1 MSSRRSISV
10 SPVPMNGVSHSAQ
23 DDAAEENGLSDYNI
37 GDFSDQL
44 LDPVSGEPP
53 RKAYTFNVP
62 NDEGEISGQ
71 VFSYIT
77 LFRLIGTPGE
87 DDAKYF
93 VYHPITRERIRRDQA
108 LAFVLPVSI
117 EIQER
122 INRQRCACSSCLC

>member
-1 MSSRRSISV
+1 MGFHIHQLKTMLPKKMDCLITTSEISQI
-10 SPVPMNGVSHSAQ
+10 NF
-23 DDAAEENGLSDYNI
+23 LT
-37 GDFSDQL
+37 
-44 LDPVSGEPP
+44 VSGEPP

-122 INRQRCACSSCLC
+122 IN